1 MPTIKV
7 EPDDII
13 DRLMDVFRTVGYD
26 GATLSKLSQATGLQR
41 ASLYH
46 RFPGGKKEMA
56 EAVLAHAGA
65 WLDTHVLAP
74 LTGSGTPQARLLKM
88 AEALDRFYV
97 QGGKSCLLDSLSFR
111 EGSALFHDH
120 IRTAFAHWIAALAAL
135 VVESTGCPTAEAH
148 RRAEDAVLSIQGAL
162 VLARGTGN
170 TQPFQRVLTH
180 LPSLL
185 LPARRSPTQRPP

>member
-7 EPDDII
+7 EPDDLI
-13 DRLMDVFRTVGYD
+13 DRLTEVFRTVGYD
-26 GATLSKLSQATGLQR
+26 GATLGKLSRATGLQR

-46 RFPGGKKEMA
+46 RFPGGKQEMA
-56 EAVLAHAGA
+56 EVVLAHAGA

-74 LTGSGTPQARLLKM
+74 LTGSGPPQVRLPKM

-97 QGGKSCLLDSLSFR
+97 QRGKSSLLASLPFG
-111 EGSALFHDH
+111 EGSAPFHEH
-120 IRTAFAHWIAALAAL
+120 IRTAFAHWIEALAAL

-148 RRAEDAVLSIQGAL
+148 RRAEDAVLRIQGAPVLAGGAGKTPPLHL
-162 VLARGTGN
+162 VLK
-170 TQPFQRVLTH
+170 H

-185 LPARRSPTQRPP
+185 LPARRSPTQRS

>member
-7 EPDDII
+7 EPDDIL
-13 DRLMDVFRTVGYD
+13 DRLTEVFRTVGYD

-46 RFPGGKKEMA
+46 RFPGGKKAMA

-74 LTGSGTPQARLLKM
+74 LTGSGTPQARLQRM
-88 AEALDRFYV
+88 AQALDTFYV
-97 QGGKSCLLDSLSFR
+97 QGGKSCLLDSLSFG
-111 EGSALFHDH
+111 EGSALFHEH
-120 IRTAFAHWIAALAAL
+120 IRTAFAHWIEALAAL
-135 VVESTGCPTAEAH
+135 VVESTGCPIAEAR

-162 VLARGTGN
+162 VLARGTGK
-170 TQPFQRVLTH
+170 TQPFQRVLKK

-185 LPARRSPTQRPP
+185 LPARRSPAQRTP